1 MEYYS
6 LAGKWQADIGDGQIY
21 SVMLPGTL
29 DENGI
34 GGRDIGNAQLHPDS
48 SLGGKEE
55 LQRENVI
62 LTRFTRK
69 HTYEGAAEFARTI
82 AFDAPQ
88 GRRVFLEVERARCL
102 RLSVDGREVP
112 HFREPSLSTPHVFE
126 VTDCLRAGDAADSP
140 EHGYVEARYRVAADL
155 GYGDAD
161 AKQQVTA
168 DPEHRHVGTEHRI
181 VLTSDNSYPGLPH
194 DNIVY
199 SSAATDE
206 TQTNWNGALGY
217 LRLRV
222 EEPVF
227 IEAVRAYPSGDELT
241 VVVCISA
248 ENAWEGKVHI
258 SSEALEETVTAEV
271 DGKVGDTEIVMKALL
286 AKVELR
292 RWDEYEGNLY
302 ELTVELAGTAVLEDE
317 AKIAETVVSKTAAQF
332 TGAIVLETAA
342 QFSGTGF
349 SKDEEQAAAK
359 AASEDE
365 EQAAA
370 KAASKDEE
378 QAAAKAALEDEAQ
391 VAGMTASVTCAQ
403 AVFRARKTVTFGV
416 RDFGADSEG
425 RLTLNGRKIFLRG
438 EANCAVYP
446 ETGYCPMSVEEWTEL
461 LTTYKSYGL
470 NFVRFHSHCPP
481 EAAFTAADRMG
492 ILMQPELSHWN
503 PRDAFE
509 TEESLA
515 CYTAELAGILRMLAN
530 HPSFVMLSLG
540 NELQA
545 SEKGHARMRELL
557 EMARRTDP
565 TRMYANGSNVHYG
578 QIGCDGNSDFYTASN
593 YYEHALRAAFA
604 NMDGYLNRKY
614 PSAAQNFDK
623 TMRILRESYK
633 GPVFGF
639 EVGQYEVLPDFDE
652 LEDFKGITDPANL
665 RHIKEQVEEKGLTP
679 LWKRYVEA
687 TGELSRLCYREEVEA
702 VLRTE
707 GMSGMALLGLQ
718 DFPGQ
723 GTALVGMLNSH
734 MKPKPYSFAKPERFR
749 EFFTAQLPLV
759 FLPRYTYENT
769 ETLEAEVQVAN
780 YGKEPLAGP
789 LRCRLRGDGIVIY
802 PEEIKTESEI
812 VASGTVKTDVD
823 RTEDCSGTVSGN
835 GREEGS
841 RPVSGHRCEVDGK
854 DGRGTGTGI
863 NSGDNCRVSFGEVF
877 CPAGKLTFLGRFSF
891 PLNRLTVPA
900 RLELEVS
907 IGSVANHYPIW
918 VYPAVHPVCPENV
931 YETVRIDEKAEE
943 VLNAGGTV
951 YLSPPST
958 KEALPDSIQAQF
970 STDFWSVGTFVGQ
983 EGAMGQLIDDK
994 HPIFREFPTEFH
1006 TNWQW
1011 WLMASRRAV
1020 ILPKRYEAI
1029 VTEMDSC
1036 AYLRPMAQLLECRCG
1051 RGKLLFSSIG
1061 LQELQTY
1068 PEARALLAA
1077 IYRYM
1082 ASDAFAP
1089 KQEIELDVWKKLV
1102 R

>member
-1 MEYYS
+1 MEHYS
-6 LAGKWQADIGDGQIY
+6 LAGKWQADIGDGQIC
-21 SVMLPGTL
+21 SAMLPGTL
-29 DENGI
+29 DENEI
-34 GGRDIGNAQLHPDS
+34 GGRDTGNAQLHPDS
-48 SLGGKEE
+48 SLGGQEE
-55 LQRENVI
+55 LQREDVI

-69 HTYEGAAEFARTI
+69 HTYEGAAEFSRTI

-88 GRRVFLEVERARCL
+88 GKRIFLEAERARCL
-102 RLSVDGREVP
+102 RLSVDGREVS

-126 VTDCLRAGDAADSP
+126 VTDCLRGGDAADGQ
-140 EHGYVEARYRVAADL
+140 EHGFAEAGYRAAADSD
-155 GYGDAD
+155 YGDAD
-161 AKQQVTA
+161 ARHQVTA
-168 DPEHRHVGTEHRI
+168 DSEHRHVGTEHRI

-206 TQTNWNGALGY
+206 TQTNWNGVLGY

-241 VVVCISA
+241 VVVCVSA

-258 SSEALEETVTAEV
+258 SSEALEETVTAEAA
-271 DGKVGDTEIVMKALL
+271 GRAGDTEIVLKALL
-286 AKVELR
+286 VKDGLR
-292 RWDEYEGNLY
+292 RWDEYEGNLCK
-302 ELTVELAGTAVLEDE
+302 LTVELAVTSVSEDE
-317 AKIAETVVSKTAAQF
+317 TKVVEKAASETEEQAAAKAVSEA
-332 TGAIVLETAA
+332 
-342 QFSGTGF
+342 
-349 SKDEEQAAAK
+349 EEQAAAK
-359 AASEDE
+359 AASEDKA
-365 EQAAA
+365 QAAGM
-370 KAASKDEE
+370 AASEASAR
-378 QAAAKAALEDEAQ
+378 QKAFHSE
-391 VAGMTASVTCAQ
+391 
-403 AVFRARKTVTFGV
+403 KTVTFGV
-416 RDFGADSEG
+416 RDFGVDSED
-425 RLTLNGRKIFLRG
+425 RLILNGRRIFLRG

-446 ETGYCPMSVEEWTEL
+446 ETGYCPMSVEEWTEI
-461 LTTYKSYGL
+461 LTTYKSYGI

-481 EAAFTAADRMG
+481 EAAFAAADRMG

-509 TEESLA
+509 TEESFA

-565 TRMYANGSNVHYG
+565 TRLYANGSNVHYG
-578 QIGCDGNSDFYTASN
+578 QRGCDENSDFYTASN
-593 YYEHALRAAFA
+593 YYEHALRATFA
-604 NMDGYLNRKY
+604 NMEGYLNRKY
-614 PSAAQNFDK
+614 PSAAENFDK
-623 TMRILRESYK
+623 TLRIMRESYK

-652 LEDFKGITDPANL
+652 LGDFKGITDPANL
-665 RHIKEQVEEKGLTP
+665 RHIKEQMEEKGLMP

-707 GMSGMALLGLQ
+707 GMSGLALLGLQ

-734 MKPKPYSFAKPERFR
+734 MNPKPYSFAKPERFR

-759 FLPRYTYENT
+759 LLPRYTYENT

-789 LRCRLRGDGIVIY
+789 LRCRMWGNGIVID
-802 PEEIKTESEI
+802 PERIQAVSET
-812 VASGTVKTDVD
+812 VVTDAVKTDAD
-823 RTEDCSGTVSGN
+823 RTEDCSGIASGN
-835 GREEGS
+835 GSEEGS
-841 RPVSGHRCEVDGK
+841 RLVSGDG
-854 DGRGTGTGI
+854 
-863 NSGDNCRVSFGEVF
+863 FGEVV
-877 CPAGKLTFLGRFSF
+877 CPSGKLTSLGRFSF
-891 PLNRLTVPA
+891 PLNTVTAPA

-907 IGSVANHYPIW
+907 VGAVANHYPIW
-918 VYPAVHPVCPENV
+918 VYPAVHPVCPDNV

-970 STDFWSVGTFVGQ
+970 STDFWSVGTFAGQ

-1011 WLMASRRAV
+1011 WPMASRRAV

-1029 VTEMDSC
+1029 VTEMDSY

-1051 RGKLLFSSIG
+1051 RGKLLFSSMG
-1061 LQELQTY
+1061 LQDLQAY

-1077 IYRYM
+1077 IYRYV
-1082 ASDAFAP
+1082 ASEEFDP
-1089 KQEIELDVWKKLV
+1089 RQEIGLDVWKKMV
-1102 R
+1102 W

>member
-6 LAGKWQADIGDGQIY
+6 LAGKWQADIGDGQLY
-21 SVMLPGTL
+21 SAVLPGTL

-34 GGRDIGNAQLHPDS
+34 GGRDIGNTQLHPDS

-55 LQRENVI
+55 LQREDVI

-69 HTYEGAAEFARTI
+69 HTYEGAAEFSRTI
-82 AFDAPQ
+82 VFDAPQ
-88 GRRVFLEVERARCL
+88 GRRVFLEAERARCL
-102 RLSVDGREVP
+102 KLSVDGREVP
-112 HFREPSLSTPHVFE
+112 HFREPSLSTPHIFE
-126 VTDCLRAGDAADSP
+126 VTDCLRAGDAGT
-140 EHGYVEARYRVAADL
+140 EH
-155 GYGDAD
+155 
-161 AKQQVTA
+161 QVTA
-168 DPEHRHVGTEHRI
+168 DPEHRYVGTEHHI

-206 TQTNWNGALGY
+206 TQTNWNGVLGC

-227 IEAVRAYPSGDELT
+227 IEAVRVYPSGNELT
-241 VVVCISA
+241 VVVCVSA

-258 SSEALEETVTAEV
+258 SSEALDAAVTAEAV
-271 DGKVGDTEIVMKALL
+271 GKAGDTEIEMKAQLM
-286 AKVELR
+286 KEGLR

-302 ELTVELAGTAVLEDE
+302 ELHVELAGITGSEDE
-317 AKIAETVVSKTAAQF
+317 AKTAGAAISKAEGQF
-332 TGAIVLETAA
+332 TGA
-342 QFSGTGF
+342 
-349 SKDEEQAAAK
+349 
-359 AASEDE
+359 
-365 EQAAA
+365 
-370 KAASKDEE
+370 
-378 QAAAKAALEDEAQ
+378 
-391 VAGMTASVTCAQ
+391 Q
-403 AVFRARKTVTFGV
+403 AVFYSEKTVTFGV
-416 RDFGADSEG
+416 RDFSADSEG
-425 RLTLNGRKIFLRG
+425 RLTLNGRRIFLRG

-446 ETGYCPMSVEEWTEL
+446 ETGYCPMSVEEWTGI
-461 LTTYKSYGL
+461 LTTYKSYGI

-503 PRDAFE
+503 PADAFE
-509 TEESLA
+509 TEESLV
-515 CYTAELAGILRMLAN
+515 CYTAEFAGILRMLAN

-565 TRMYANGSNVHYG
+565 TRLYANGSNVHYG
-578 QIGCDGNSDFYTASN
+578 QMGCDENSDFYTACN
-593 YYEHALRAAFA
+593 YYEHALRASFA
-604 NMDGYLNRKY
+604 NMEGYLNRKY
-614 PSAAQNFDK
+614 PSAAENFDK
-623 TMRILRESYK
+623 TMRVLRESYK

-652 LEDFKGITDPANL
+652 LGDFKGVTDPANL

-679 LWKRYVEA
+679 FWKRYVEA

-707 GMSGMALLGLQ
+707 GMSGLALLGLQ

-759 FLPRYTYENT
+759 LLPRYTYENT

-802 PEEIKTESEI
+802 PEENKTESEI

-841 RPVSGHRCEVDGK
+841 RPVSGHGCVA
-854 DGRGTGTGI
+854 DGRDGHGTGTGI
-863 NSGDNCRVSFGEVF
+863 NIGDNSRVSFGEVF
-877 CPAGKLTFLGRFSF
+877 CPAGKLTTVGRFSF
-891 PLNRLTVPA
+891 PLNGITVPA

-907 IGSVANHYPIW
+907 IGTVVNHYPVW
-918 VYPAVHPVCPENV
+918 VYPAVHPVCPDNV
-931 YETVRIDEKAEE
+931 YETFRIDEKAEE
-943 VLNAGGTV
+943 VLNVGGTV

-970 STDFWSVGTFVGQ
+970 STDFWSVGTFAGQ
-983 EGAMGQLIDDK
+983 EGAMGQLIDDR
-994 HPIFREFPTEFH
+994 HPIFRAFPTEFH

-1011 WLMASRRAV
+1011 WPMASRRAV

-1029 VTEMDSC
+1029 VTEMDSY

-1051 RGKLLFSSIG
+1051 RGKLLFSSMG
-1061 LQELQTY
+1061 LQNLQEY
-1068 PEARALLAA
+1068 PEARALLSA

-1082 ASDAFAP
+1082 ASEEFTP
-1089 KQEIELDVWKKLV
+1089 NQEIKLDVWKKLV

>member
-1 MEYYS
+1 MEYYF
-6 LAGKWQADIGDGQIY
+6 LAGKWQADIGDGQLY
-21 SVMLPGTL
+21 SAALPGTL

-48 SLGGKEE
+48 SLGGQGE
-55 LQRENVI
+55 LQREDVI
-62 LTRFTRK
+62 WTRFTRK
-69 HTYEGAAEFARTI
+69 HTYEGAAEFSRTI
-82 AFDAPQ
+82 VFEAPL
-88 GRRVFLEVERARCL
+88 GKRVFLEAERARCL
-102 RLSVDGREVP
+102 KLSVDGREVP
-112 HFREPSLSTPHVFE
+112 HFRKPSLSTPHVYE
-126 VTDCLRAGDAADSP
+126 VTDCLRGGDAAHLSTDDPENGYAGAGYRAAVDSA
-140 EHGYVEARYRVAADL
+140 H
-155 GYGDAD
+155 GDAGTEQQATAD
-161 AKQQVTA
+161 SAQRYAGAKQQATA
-168 DPEHRHVGTEHRI
+168 DSTHRYAGAEHRI
-181 VLTSDNSYPGLPH
+181 VLTSDNTYPGLPH
-194 DNIVY
+194 DDIIY

-206 TQTNWNGALGY
+206 TQTNWNGVLGY

-227 IEAVRAYPSGDELT
+227 IEAVRAYPVGDELT
-241 VVVCISA
+241 VVVCVSA
-248 ENAWEGKVHI
+248 EDAWRGKVHI
-258 SSEALEETVTAEV
+258 SSEALNAAVTAEAA
-271 DGKVGDTEIVMKALL
+271 GKAGDTEIVLKASFIKEGL
-286 AKVELR
+286 K

-302 ELTVELAGTAVLEDE
+302 ELTVSLDGT
-317 AKIAETVVSKTAAQF
+317 
-332 TGAIVLETAA
+332 IVLGSEMQVVGTVISEAGAQTA
-342 QFSGTGF
+342 
-349 SKDEEQAAAK
+349 
-359 AASEDE
+359 
-365 EQAAA
+365 
-370 KAASKDEE
+370 
-378 QAAAKAALEDEAQ
+378 
-391 VAGMTASVTCAQ
+391 
-403 AVFRARKTVTFGV
+403 FRAGKTVTFGV

-425 RLTLNGRKIFLRG
+425 RLTLNGRRIFLRG

-446 ETGYCPMSVEEWTEL
+446 ETGYCPMSVEEWTEI
-461 LTTYKSYGL
+461 LTTYKSYGI

-481 EAAFTAADRMG
+481 EAAFAAADRMG

-503 PRDAFE
+503 PKDAFE

-515 CYTAELAGILRMLAN
+515 CYTAELTGILRMLAN
-530 HPSFVMLSLG
+530 HPSFVMLTLG
-540 NELQA
+540 NELHA
-545 SEKGHARMRELL
+545 SEKGHDRMRKLL
-557 EMARRTDP
+557 EMARRTDS
-565 TRMYANGSNVHYG
+565 TRLYANGSNVHYG
-578 QIGCDGNSDFYTASN
+578 QIGCDENSDFYTASS
-593 YYEHALRAAFA
+593 YYEHALRATFA
-604 NMDGYLNRKY
+604 NMDGYLDRKY
-614 PSAAQNFDK
+614 PGAAENFDR

-665 RHIKEQVEEKGLTP
+665 RHIKEQVEEKGLAP

-707 GMSGMALLGLQ
+707 GMSGLALLGLQ

-749 EFFTAQLPLV
+749 EFFAAQLPLAL
-759 FLPRYTYENT
+759 LPRYTYENT
-769 ETLEAEVQVAN
+769 ETLETEMQVAN
-780 YGKEPLAGP
+780 YGKEPLTGP
-789 LRCRLRGDGIVIY
+789 LRCRLRGDGIVID
-802 PEEIKTESEI
+802 PERIQ
-812 VASGTVKTDVD
+812 A
-823 RTEDCSGTVSGN
+823 
-835 GREEGS
+835 
-841 RPVSGHRCEVDGK
+841 
-854 DGRGTGTGI
+854 
-863 NSGDNCRVSFGEVF
+863 EVF
-877 CPAGKLTFLGRFSF
+877 CPAGKLTTAGRFSF
-891 PLNRLTVPA
+891 PLNGITVPM

-907 IGSVANHYPIW
+907 VGSVVNHYPIW
-918 VYPAVHPVCPENV
+918 VYPAVPPVCPDNV
-931 YETVRIDEKAEE
+931 YETVRVDERVEE

-970 STDFWSVGTFVGQ
+970 STDFWSVGTFASQ

-1011 WLMASRRAV
+1011 WPMASRRAV

-1029 VTEMDSC
+1029 VTEMDSY

-1051 RGKLLFSSIG
+1051 RGKLLFSSMG
-1061 LQELQTY
+1061 LQDLQAY

-1082 ASDAFAP
+1082 ASEEFAP
-1089 KQEIELDVWKKLV
+1089 KQEIALDVWKKLV

>member
-6 LAGKWQADIGDGQIY
+6 LAGKWQADIGDGQLY
-21 SVMLPGTL
+21 SAMLPGTL

-48 SLGGKEE
+48 SLGGQEE
-55 LQRENVI
+55 LQREDVI

-69 HTYEGAAEFARTI
+69 HTYEGAVEFSRTVV
-82 AFDAPQ
+82 FDAPQ
-88 GRRVFLEVERARCL
+88 GRRVFLEAERARCL
-102 RLSVDGREVP
+102 KLSVDGREVP
-112 HFREPSLSTPHVFE
+112 HFREPSLSASHVFE

-140 EHGYVEARYRVAADL
+140 EHGYADAGYRAAVDSD
-155 GYGDAD
+155 YGDAD
-161 AKQQVTA
+161 AKHQVTA
-168 DPEHRHVGTEHRI
+168 DPEYRHVGTEHRI
-181 VLTSDNSYPGLPH
+181 VLASDNSYPGLPH

-206 TQTNWNGALGY
+206 TQTNWNGVLGY

-227 IEAVRAYPSGDELT
+227 IEAVRAYPAGDALT
-241 VVVCISA
+241 VVVCVSA
-248 ENAWEGKVHI
+248 ENAWEGSIHI
-258 SSEALEETVTAEV
+258 SSEALDAAVTAEAA
-271 DGKVGDTEIVMKALL
+271 GKAGDTEIVLKVQLMKEGL
-286 AKVELR
+286 K

-302 ELTVELAGTAVLEDE
+302 ELNVELVRTAV
-317 AKIAETVVSKTAAQF
+317 
-332 TGAIVLETAA
+332 
-342 QFSGTGF
+342 
-349 SKDEEQAAAK
+349 
-359 AASEDE
+359 SEDE
-365 EQAAA
+365 SQAAEMA
-370 KAASKDEE
+370 
-378 QAAAKAALEDEAQ
+378 
-391 VAGMTASVTCAQ
+391 ASVTDAQ
-403 AVFRARKTVTFGV
+403 SAFRTEKTVTFGV

-425 RLTLNGRKIFLRG
+425 RLVLNGRRIFLRG

-446 ETGYCPMSVEEWTEL
+446 ETGYCPMSVEEWTEI
-461 LTTYKSYGL
+461 LTTYKSYGI

-545 SEKGHARMRELL
+545 SEKGHARMRKLL
-557 EMARRTDP
+557 ETARRTDP
-565 TRMYANGSNVHYG
+565 TRLYANGSNVHYG
-578 QIGCDGNSDFYTASN
+578 QIGCDENSDFYTASN
-593 YYEHALRAAFA
+593 YYEHALRATFA
-604 NMDGYLNRKY
+604 NMEGYLNRKY
-614 PSAAQNFDK
+614 PSAAKNFDK
-623 TMRILRESYK
+623 TMRILRERYK

-665 RHIKEQVEEKGLTP
+665 RHIKEKVEEKGLMP

-687 TGELSRLCYREEVEA
+687 TGELSRLCYREEIEA

-707 GMSGMALLGLQ
+707 GMSGLALLGLQ

-723 GTALVGMLNSH
+723 GTALVGMLNSY
-734 MKPKPYSFAKPERFR
+734 MEPKPYSFAQPERFR
-749 EFFTAQLPLV
+749 KFFVAQLPLAL
-759 FLPRYTYENT
+759 LPRYTYENT
-769 ETLEAEVQVAN
+769 ETLETEIQVAN

-789 LRCRLRGDGIVIY
+789 LRCRLRGDGIAIY
-802 PEEIKTESEI
+802 SERIQTE
-812 VASGTVKTDVD
+812 
-823 RTEDCSGTVSGN
+823 VS
-835 GREEGS
+835 
-841 RPVSGHRCEVDGK
+841 
-854 DGRGTGTGI
+854 
-863 NSGDNCRVSFGEVF
+863 
-877 CPAGKLTFLGRFSF
+877 CPSGKLMSLGRFSF
-891 PLNRLTVPA
+891 PLNSVIAPT

-907 IGSVANHYPIW
+907 VGSVANQYPVW
-918 VYPAVHPVCPENV
+918 VYPKVQPVCPENV
-931 YETVRIDEKAEE
+931 YETVRIDEKAEK

-970 STDFWSVGTFVGQ
+970 STDFWSVGTFAGQ
-983 EGAMGQLIDDK
+983 AGAMGQLIDDK

-1011 WLMASRRAV
+1011 WPMASRRAV

-1029 VTEMDSC
+1029 VTEMDSY

-1051 RGKLLFSSIG
+1051 RGKLLFSSMG
-1061 LQELQTY
+1061 LQDLQAY

-1082 ASDAFAP
+1082 ASENFTP
-1089 KQEIELDVWKKLV
+1089 KQEIGLDVWKKLV